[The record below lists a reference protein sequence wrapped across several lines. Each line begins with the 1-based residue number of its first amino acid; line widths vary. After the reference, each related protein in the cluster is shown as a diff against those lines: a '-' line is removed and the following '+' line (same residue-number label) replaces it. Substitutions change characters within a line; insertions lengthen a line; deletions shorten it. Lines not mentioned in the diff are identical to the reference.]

1 MGYAT
6 VEDLLHE
13 MGIPSEDADEDL
25 LQSKLDAAQD
35 IIDRV
40 TARTFEASVD
50 ETRLIDCTEETV
62 DGRTLYP
69 PYDLCQITSIVN
81 GDGTAV
87 DVDEYVTLPRLRMV
101 SGGSSVLPAV
111 PDARP
116 WYGITLKLSSGQVW
130 TYDTDP
136 EEAISITG
144 RFAYS
149 VTAPQAIKNACLR
162 LADWLYQQRNDMRDR
177 QESATS
183 DDGILLLMADLPTD
197 IQARLIP
204 FVRV

>member
-1 MGYAT
+1 MAYAT

-13 MGIPSEDADEDL
+13 MGMPAEDADEDT
-25 LQSKLDAAQD
+25 LQEKLDAAQD

-40 TARTFEASVD
+40 TARAFEATAD
-50 ETRLIDCTEETV
+50 ETRLIDCTPDMV
-62 DGRTLYP
+62 NGRTLHI
-69 PYDLCQITSIVN
+69 PYDLCQITTILN
-81 GDGTAV
+81 GDGVAVTA
-87 DVDEYVTLPRLRMV
+87 DEYVTEPRLRTV
-101 SGGSSVLPAV
+101 SGGVSSLPAV
-111 PDARP
+111 RNAYP
-116 WYGITLKLSSGQVW
+116 WYAITLKTSSGKAW

-149 VTAPQAIKNACLR
+149 TTAPAAIKNACIR
-162 LADWLYQQRNDMRDR
+162 LADWLYQQRNDLRDR
-177 QESATS
+177 QESGVS
-183 DDGILLLMADLPTD
+183 EDGILLLMSDLPND